1 VATDDLDV
9 VARSVRLPQLLARHP
24 AAATYEHVVEF
35 TVEAGGRFAVRVEG
49 RIPATIRPPTA
60 PTVPAQERF
69 WEPSVRL
76 FLDSADPA
84 TRGQGRPAFL
94 DAAPDRGGLG
104 TPGDAALVS
113 TVGAAAR
120 SGFPQPYSASGP
132 PVGQELLAK
141 PRFLTFDE
149 SPLPGGAARGTR
161 QSTAF
166 AAGLL
171 ASVLSKGGPP
181 SRDLRWLDIPP
192 GGVLRVPEPWLGQ
205 LERR

>member
-1 VATDDLDV
+1 M
-9 VARSVRLPQLLARHP
+9 
-24 AAATYEHVVEF
+24 
-35 TVEAGGRFAVRVEG
+35 GRPV
-49 RIPATIRPPTA
+49 
-60 PTVPAQERF
+60 
-69 WEPSVRL
+69 
-76 FLDSADPA
+76 FLDS
-84 TRGQGRPAFL
+84 
-94 DAAPDRGGLG
+94 APDRGGLG
-104 TPGDAALVS
+104 TPGDSALVS
-113 TVGAAAR
+113 TIGAAAR
-120 SGFPQPYSASGP
+120 DGTPQPYGAAGP

-181 SRDLRWLDIPP
+181 SRDLRWLAVPP